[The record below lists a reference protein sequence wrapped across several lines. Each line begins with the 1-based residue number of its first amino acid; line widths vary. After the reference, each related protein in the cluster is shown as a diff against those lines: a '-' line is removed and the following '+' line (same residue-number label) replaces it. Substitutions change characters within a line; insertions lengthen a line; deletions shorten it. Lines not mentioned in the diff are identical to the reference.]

1 MGWESDWPGSTSE
14 SARVVIAALIHQDL
28 DIGAFR
34 EGGRG
39 FALLIF
45 HRGVGCN
52 LKSGFECR
60 TVAADGPDQPSP
72 PNRRSVISEAC

>member
-1 MGWESDWPGSTSE
+1 MGWESDWPGSIGE
-14 SARVVIAALIHQDL
+14 SARVIIAALIHEDL

-45 HRGVGCN
+45 HRGVGWN
-52 LKSGFECR
+52 LMNAFECR
-60 TVAADGPDQPSP
+60 TVAADGPYQPSP